1 VRPVRPVRAVSRAL
15 WWPPRHVAPRYAPAV
30 SAHAVAVGAYVVALV
45 LAVVV
50 VGTRRRRAGGLTIAI
65 IVLFGLVGLALGVT
79 APADWWAGGRTH

>member
-1 VRPVRPVRAVSRAL
+1 M
-15 WWPPRHVAPRYAPAV
+15 
-30 SAHAVAVGAYVVALV
+30 SAHAVAVGVYVVALV

-79 APADWWAGGRTH
+79 APDDWWAGRRTH